1 MLRPHS
7 FFELSDFAHAALFDN
22 KAFVWQAI
30 PGIGAY
36 AQAQLADAYRPAL
49 LGVVA
54 EGAYLVHP
62 ELIYLGEGSVIEPGA
77 YVAGPCIIG
86 RHCEIRYGAYLRG
99 DVILGDHCV
108 VGHASEVKNS
118 IFLNGAHA
126 PHFAY
131 VGDSILGNRVNLG
144 AGTKLSNLTLV
155 SAKDP
160 ATGKRPTLQLAI
172 EGELYDTGLTKLGAI
187 LGDDAQ
193 TGCNSVLNPGVLL
206 GRRSLV
212 YANAS
217 VPKGFYPADSIVK
230 LRQTLQTLPRRQ
242 AP

>member
-22 KAFVWQAI
+22 NAFVWQAI

-36 AQAQLADAYRPAL
+36 AQAQLADAFRPAL

-86 RHCEIRYGAYLRG
+86 RHCEIRHGAYLRG

-144 AGTKLSNLTLV
+144 AGTKLSNLALTSL
-155 SAKDP
+155 KDP
-160 ATGKRPTLQLAI
+160 ITGKRTTIRLEVNGQMV
-172 EGELYDTGLTKLGAI
+172 DTGLAKMGAI
-187 LGDDAQ
+187 MGDDAQ
-193 TGCNSVLNPGVLL
+193 TGCNSVLNPGCVIGPRTLI
-206 GRRSLV
+206 
-212 YANAS
+212 YANIS
-217 VPKGFYPADSIVK
+217 LRKGYYLPDTIIK
-230 LRQTLQTLPRRQ
+230 LEQALSMLPRM
-242 AP
+242 

>member
-1 MLRPHS
+1 MLGPHN

-36 AQAQLADAYRPAL
+36 AQAQLADTYRPAL

-86 RHCEIRYGAYLRG
+86 RHCEIRHGAYLRG

-144 AGTKLSNLTLV
+144 AGTKLSNLALTSL
-155 SAKDP
+155 KDP
-160 ATGKRPTLQLAI
+160 ATGKRTTIRLEVNGQMV
-172 EGELYDTGLTKLGAI
+172 DTGLAKMGAI
-187 LGDDAQ
+187 MGDDAQ
-193 TGCNSVLNPGVLL
+193 TGCNSVLNPGCVIGPRTLI
-206 GRRSLV
+206 
-212 YANAS
+212 YANIS
-217 VPKGFYPADSIVK
+217 LRKGYYLPDTIIK
-230 LRQTLQTLPRRQ
+230 LDQALSMLPRM
-242 AP
+242 

>member
-1 MLRPHS
+1 MLGPHN

-22 KAFVWQAI
+22 KTFVWQAI

-86 RHCEIRYGAYLRG
+86 RHCEIRHGAYLRG

-144 AGTKLSNLTLV
+144 AGTKLSNLALTSL
-155 SAKDP
+155 KDP
-160 ATGKRPTLQLAI
+160 ATGKRTTIRLEVNGQMV
-172 EGELYDTGLTKLGAI
+172 DTGLAKMGAI
-187 LGDDAQ
+187 MGDDAQ
-193 TGCNSVLNPGVLL
+193 TGCNSVLNPGCVIGPRTLI
-206 GRRSLV
+206 
-212 YANAS
+212 YANIS
-217 VPKGFYPADSIVK
+217 LRKGYYLPDTIIK
-230 LRQTLQTLPRRQ
+230 LDQALSMLPRM
-242 AP
+242 

>member
-1 MLRPHS
+1 MLGPHN
-7 FFELSDFAHAALFDN
+7 FFDLSDFAHAALFDN
-22 KAFVWQAI
+22 QAFVWQAI

-36 AQAQLADAYRPAL
+36 AQAQLAGAYQPAL

-86 RHCEIRYGAYLRG
+86 RHCEIRHGAYLRG

-144 AGTKLSNLTLV
+144 AGTKLSNLALTSL
-155 SAKDP
+155 KDP
-160 ATGKRPTLQLAI
+160 ATGKRTTIRLEVNGQMV
-172 EGELYDTGLTKLGAI
+172 DTGLAKMGAI
-187 LGDDAQ
+187 MGDDAQ
-193 TGCNSVLNPGVLL
+193 TGCNSVLNPGCVIGPRTLI
-206 GRRSLV
+206 
-212 YANAS
+212 YANIS
-217 VPKGFYPADSIVK
+217 LRKGYYLPDTIIK
-230 LRQTLQTLPRRQ
+230 LDQALSMLPRM
-242 AP
+242 

>member
-1 MLRPHS
+1 MLGPHN

-22 KAFVWQAI
+22 KTFVWQAI

-86 RHCEIRYGAYLRG
+86 RHCEIRHGAYLRG

-144 AGTKLSNLTLV
+144 SGTKLSNLALTSL
-155 SAKDP
+155 KDP
-160 ATGKRPTLQLAI
+160 ATGQRTTIRLEVNGQMV
-172 EGELYDTGLTKLGAI
+172 DTGLAKMGAI
-187 LGDDAQ
+187 MGDDAQ
-193 TGCNSVLNPGVLL
+193 TGCNSVLNPGCVIGPRTLI
-206 GRRSLV
+206 
-212 YANAS
+212 YANIS
-217 VPKGFYPADSIVK
+217 LRKGYYLPDTIIK
-230 LRQTLQTLPRRQ
+230 LDQALSMLPRM
-242 AP
+242 

>member
-86 RHCEIRYGAYLRG
+86 RHCEIRHGAYLRG

-144 AGTKLSNLTLV
+144 AGTKLSNLALTSL
-155 SAKDP
+155 KDP
-160 ATGKRPTLQLAI
+160 ITGKRTTIRLEVNGQMV
-172 EGELYDTGLTKLGAI
+172 DTGLAKMGAI
-187 LGDDAQ
+187 MGDDAQ
-193 TGCNSVLNPGVLL
+193 TGCNSVLNPGCVIGPRTLI
-206 GRRSLV
+206 
-212 YANAS
+212 YANIS
-217 VPKGFYPADSIVK
+217 LRKGYYLPDTIVK
-230 LRQTLQTLPRRQ
+230 LDQALSMLPRM
-242 AP
+242 

>member
-1 MLRPHS
+1 MLGPHN
-7 FFELSDFAHAALFDN
+7 FFDLSDFAHAALFDN
-22 KAFVWQAI
+22 QAFVWQAI

-86 RHCEIRYGAYLRG
+86 RHCEIRHGAYLRG

-144 AGTKLSNLTLV
+144 AGTKLSNLALTSL
-155 SAKDP
+155 KDP
-160 ATGKRPTLQLAI
+160 ATGQRTTIRLEVNGQMV
-172 EGELYDTGLTKLGAI
+172 DTGLAKMGAI
-187 LGDDAQ
+187 MGDDAQ
-193 TGCNSVLNPGVLL
+193 TGCNSVLNPGCVIGPRTLI
-206 GRRSLV
+206 
-212 YANAS
+212 YANIS
-217 VPKGFYPADSIVK
+217 LRKGYYLPDTIVK
-230 LRQTLQTLPRRQ
+230 LDQALSMLPRM
-242 AP
+242 

>member
-1 MLRPHS
+1 MLGPHN

-22 KAFVWQAI
+22 KTFVWQAI

-36 AQAQLADAYRPAL
+36 AQAQLAEAYRPAL

-86 RHCEIRYGAYLRG
+86 RHCEIRHGAYLRG

-144 AGTKLSNLTLV
+144 AGTKLSNLALTSL
-155 SAKDP
+155 KDP
-160 ATGKRPTLQLAI
+160 ATGKRTTIRLEVNGQMV
-172 EGELYDTGLTKLGAI
+172 DTGLAKMGAI
-187 LGDDAQ
+187 MGDDAQ
-193 TGCNSVLNPGVLL
+193 TGCNSVLNPGCVIGPRTLI
-206 GRRSLV
+206 
-212 YANAS
+212 YANIS
-217 VPKGFYPADSIVK
+217 LRKGYYLPDTIVK
-230 LRQTLQTLPRRQ
+230 LDQALSMLPRM
-242 AP
+242 

>member
-1 MLRPHS
+1 MLGPHS

-22 KAFVWQAI
+22 KAFVWEAI

-86 RHCEIRYGAYLRG
+86 RHCEIRHGAYLRG

-108 VGHASEVKNS
+108 VGHASEVKNC

-144 AGTKLSNLTLV
+144 AGTKLSNLALTSL
-155 SAKDP
+155 KDP
-160 ATGKRPTLQLAI
+160 ATGKRTTIRLEVNGQMV
-172 EGELYDTGLTKLGAI
+172 DTGLAKMGAI
-187 LGDDAQ
+187 MGDDAQ
-193 TGCNSVLNPGVLL
+193 TGCNSVLNPGCVIGPRTLI
-206 GRRSLV
+206 
-212 YANAS
+212 YANIS
-217 VPKGFYPADSIVK
+217 LRKGYYLPDTIIK
-230 LRQTLQTLPRRQ
+230 LDQALSMLPRM
-242 AP
+242 

>member
-1 MLRPHS
+1 MLGPHN

-86 RHCEIRYGAYLRG
+86 RHCEIRHGAYLRG

-144 AGTKLSNLTLV
+144 AGTKLSNLALTSL
-155 SAKDP
+155 KDP
-160 ATGKRPTLQLAI
+160 ATGQRTTIRLEVNGQMV
-172 EGELYDTGLTKLGAI
+172 DTGLAKMGAI
-187 LGDDAQ
+187 MGDDAQ
-193 TGCNSVLNPGVLL
+193 TGCNSVLNPGCVIGPRTLI
-206 GRRSLV
+206 
-212 YANAS
+212 YANIS
-217 VPKGFYPADSIVK
+217 LRKGYYLPDTIIK
-230 LRQTLQTLPRRQ
+230 LDQALSMLPRM
-242 AP
+242 

>member
-1 MLRPHS
+1 MLGPHN
-7 FFELSDFAHAALFDN
+7 FFDLSDFAHAALFDN
-22 KAFVWQAI
+22 QAFVWQAI

-77 YVAGPCIIG
+77 DVAGPCIIG
-86 RHCEIRYGAYLRG
+86 RHCEIRHGAYLRG

-144 AGTKLSNLTLV
+144 AGTKLSNLALTSL
-155 SAKDP
+155 KDP
-160 ATGKRPTLQLAI
+160 GTGKRTTIRLEVNGQMV
-172 EGELYDTGLTKLGAI
+172 DTGLAKMGAI
-187 LGDDAQ
+187 MGDDAQ
-193 TGCNSVLNPGVLL
+193 TGCNSVLNPGCVIGPRTLI
-206 GRRSLV
+206 
-212 YANAS
+212 YANIS
-217 VPKGFYPADSIVK
+217 LRKGYYLPDTIIK
-230 LRQTLQTLPRRQ
+230 LDQALSMLPRM
-242 AP
+242 